1 MLVVCVLIIDV
12 GVVGVVANVGGI
24 AGVMLHISVRQST
37 ACVMWAV
44 LAVPAVLQERLGLLR
59 FQDRVLVLIGVRH
72 KDLRAY
78 IRFGS
83 VRFGSVRF
91 GSVSIRF
98 GSVRF
103 GFCSVLFDSVRFGS
117 VPCSCRFDAL
127 RCSVVRDEPSQ

>member
-1 MLVVCVLIIDV
+1 MLIVDV

-83 VRFGSVRF
+83 VRFG
-91 GSVSIRF
+91 
-98 GSVRF
+98 
-103 GFCSVLFDSVRFGS
+103 FCSVLFDSVRFGS